1 MNSRI
6 SPLIAFLP
14 LFFSLGFQST
24 NNTVTDTIL
33 PGQSLTHPETIVSPN
48 GIFELCFFSPG
59 NSTKYYLAIQ
69 FKNVSEQS
77 VVWVANRKYPFPD
90 STAAL
95 NINQDGDL
103 VISDGTMTYAMTNTS
118 AGNGTYA
125 RLLDTGNLILTNRV
139 LELFWQSFDYP
150 TDTLLPGMKLKAYVN
165 ASLISWKSRED
176 PAPGLFYL
184 QWFFIY
190 GTVQPIIMEGSEV
203 YWTTSL
209 LTSFDV
215 LSYDSDYVSWPINY
229 TSQTQISR
237 IVLDESGKLKLQSW
251 LEDKKMWNS
260 SLQSSRCGDC
270 GNFSVCNETAQ
281 EPCGCLP
288 GFKPVSAGA
297 WSKGNVSSVCVR
309 KTALQCSNNNSDI
322 QNDGFL
328 LMSNVDWLDKPKP
341 LDISSNKECQSSC
354 LNSCSCIAY
363 AFKEKFGPNRSD
375 MTKSDCRE
383 WHDSFSYLKLPSIG
397 DKYDNDFY
405 LKLASLEL
413 DIHDPSSRNES
424 NPAATPGA
432 IDGVMLVRAKQLVAI
447 LAISLPLATILLGL
461 FVYCVRKK
469 LRMTSKGEDLVL
481 LDLGMTIKSEN
492 SELLEENKCGDIRKK
507 EVKMPLFSFTSV
519 SAATDNFSDANKL
532 GEGGFGPVYKGILL
546 KGDLVAVKRLSRRSG
561 QGWEELKNEAM
572 LIAKLQHNNLVR
584 LLGCCIERDEKIL
597 VYEYMPNKSLDFFI
611 FDQEKR
617 KILDWQTR
625 IRVIEGVAQGLLYL
639 HQYSRLRIIHRDLK
653 ASNILLDTEMNPKIS
668 DFGLARIF
676 EGNESQANTN
686 RIVGTYGYMSPE
698 YALEGLFSIKSDVF
712 SFGVLLLEIVSGRR
726 NTGFY
731 QTDSFHLLGYAWELW
746 TSDRGSD
753 LVDPLLDD
761 VSSVRAALKFVNI
774 GLLCVQESAAD
785 RPTMSDVVA
794 MLSSESTALPYPKQ
808 PAFLNMR
815 SVMKPNPGISRTEI
829 CSVNHATVSIIE
841 GR

>member
-6 SPLIAFLP
+6 SPLIIFLL
-14 LFFSLGFQST
+14 LFFFPGFQST

-33 PGQSLTHPETIVSPN
+33 PGQSLTHPKTIESPN

-59 NSTKYYLAIQ
+59 NSTKNYLGIR

-77 VVWVANRKYPFPD
+77 VVWVANRQYPFPE
-90 STAAL
+90 STAVL
-95 NINQDGDL
+95 NISRDGDL

-125 RLLDTGNLILTNRV
+125 MLLDTGNLILTNRV
-139 LELFWQSFDYP
+139 SELFWQSFDYP
-150 TDTLLPGMKLKAYVN
+150 TDTLLPGMKLRRHVN

-184 QWFFIY
+184 QWGFSIY
-190 GTVQPIIMEGSEV
+190 STVLPIIMEGSEV
-203 YWTTSL
+203 YWASL
-209 LTSFDV
+209 RTSFDV
-215 LSYDSDYVSWPINY
+215 LSYDSNYVTWPINY

-237 IVLDESGKLKLQSW
+237 IVLNESGKLKLQSW

-260 SLQSSRCGDC
+260 SLQSSRCGDYASC

-281 EPCGCLP
+281 KPCGCLP
-288 GFKPVSAGA
+288 GFKPVSASA
-297 WSKGNVSSVCVR
+297 WNKGDVSSGCVR
-309 KTALQCSNNNSDI
+309 KTALQCGNNNSDI
-322 QNDGFL
+322 QNYGFL
-328 LMSNVDWLDKPKP
+328 RMSNVDWLDNPKP
-341 LDISSNKECQSSC
+341 LEMSSDKECQSSC

-363 AFKEKFGPNRSD
+363 AFGENYGLNRTKWS
-375 MTKSDCRE
+375 KSDCIE
-383 WHDSFSYLKLPSIG
+383 WHGSFSYLKLPSNEDI
-397 DKYDNDFY
+397 YTNDFY
-405 LKLASLEL
+405 LKLGPSEL
-413 DIHDPSSRNES
+413 VTHVPSSTNES
-424 NPAATPGA
+424 NGPEVLVAK
-432 IDGVMLVRAKQLVAI
+432 DGVVFVRAQLVAI
-447 LAISLPLATILLGL
+447 LAISLPLATFLLGL
-461 FVYCVRKK
+461 FVYCVWKK
-469 LRMTSKGEDLVL
+469 LKMTRKGEDLVQ
-481 LDLGMTIKSEN
+481 LDLGMTIKFEN
-492 SELLEENKCGDIRKK
+492 SELLEENTRGDIRKK
-507 EVKMPLFSFTSV
+507 EFKMPLFSFTSV

-561 QGWEELKNEAM
+561 QGWEELKNEAI
-572 LIAKLQHNNLVR
+572 LIASLQHNNLVR

-625 IRVIEGVAQGLLYL
+625 IRVIEGIAQGLLYL

-676 EGNESQANTN
+676 KGNESRANTN

-712 SFGVLLLEIVSGRR
+712 SFGILLLEI
-726 NTGFY
+726 
-731 QTDSFHLLGYAWELW
+731 AWELW

-761 VSSVRAALKFVNI
+761 VSSVRAALKYVNI

-785 RPTMSDVVA
+785 RPTMSDVVT
-794 MLSSESTALPYPKQ
+794 MLSSESMALPYPKQ
-808 PAFLNMR
+808 PAFLIMR
-815 SVMKPNPGISRTEI
+815 SVVKANPGISRTEI
-829 CSVNHATVSIIE
+829 CSVNHATASIIE

>member
-6 SPLIAFLP
+6 APLIAFLL
-14 LFFSLGFQST
+14 LFFCLGFQST
-24 NNTVTDTIL
+24 NNTVSDTIL

-59 NSTKYYLAIQ
+59 NSTKYYFGIR
-69 FKNVSEQS
+69 FKNVSEPN

-95 NINQDGDL
+95 IFNQDGGL
-103 VISDGTMTYAMTNTS
+103 VISDGTMTYNMTNTS

-139 LELFWQSFDYP
+139 LELFWQSFDNP
-150 TDTLLPGMKLKAYVN
+150 TDTLLPGMKLMVDN

-176 PAPGLFYL
+176 PAPGRFYL
-184 QWFFIY
+184 QWGFNIY
-190 GTVQPIIMEGSEV
+190 STVQPIIMEGSAE
-203 YWTTSL
+203 YWTNL
-209 LTSFDV
+209 VTSFDV
-215 LSYDSDYVSWPINY
+215 LSYDSGYVSWPLNY

-251 LEDKKMWNS
+251 LEDKKKWNS
-260 SLQSSRCGDC
+260 SLQSSRCGVC

-281 EPCGCLP
+281 EPCSCLR
-288 GFKPVSAGA
+288 GFEPVSAGA
-297 WSKGNVSSVCVR
+297 GSKGNASSGCVR
-309 KTALQCSNNNSDI
+309 KTVLQCSNNNSDI
-322 QNDGFL
+322 QNDMFL
-328 LMSNVDWLDKPKP
+328 LMSNVDWLDNPKP
-341 LDISSNKECQSSC
+341 LEMSSNKECQSSC
-354 LNSCSCIAY
+354 LKNCSCIGY
-363 AFKEKFGPNRSD
+363 TFEEKFGRNR
-375 MTKSDCRE
+375 TKSDCKE
-383 WHDSFSYLKLPSIG
+383 WHGSFSYLKLLSIE
-397 DKYDNDFY
+397 DKDGNDFY
-405 LKLASLEL
+405 LKLAPLEL
-413 DIHDPSSRNES
+413 DTHDPSSRNES

-432 IDGVMLVRAKQLVAI
+432 IDGVMFVRAKQLVAI
-447 LAISLPLATILLGL
+447 VAISLPLATLLLGL
-461 FVYCVRKK
+461 FVYCVWKK
-469 LRMTSKGEDLVL
+469 LRMTSKGEDLVQ
-481 LDLGMTIKSEN
+481 LDLGMTIMSEN
-492 SELLEENKCGDIRKK
+492 SELLEENKRGDIRKK

-561 QGWEELKNEAM
+561 QG
-572 LIAKLQHNNLVR
+572 
-584 LLGCCIERDEKIL
+584 
-597 VYEYMPNKSLDFFI
+597 
-611 FDQEKR
+611 
-617 KILDWQTR
+617 
-625 IRVIEGVAQGLLYL
+625 
-639 HQYSRLRIIHRDLK
+639 
-653 ASNILLDTEMNPKIS
+653 
-668 DFGLARIF
+668 
-676 EGNESQANTN
+676 NESQANTN

-712 SFGVLLLEIVSGRR
+712 SFGVLLLEIVSGRK

-761 VSSVRAALKFVNI
+761 VSSIRVALKYVNI
-774 GLLCVQESAAD
+774 GLLCVQENAAD

-794 MLSSESTALPYPKQ
+794 MLSNESTALPYPKQ
-808 PAFLNMR
+808 PAFLNMK
-815 SVMKPNPGISRTEI
+815 SVMKAKTDNSRAEI
-829 CSVNHATVSIIE
+829 CSVSDATVSTME

>member
-6 SPLIAFLP
+6 SPLIAFLL
-14 LFFSLGFQST
+14 LFFFPGFQST

-33 PGQSLTHPETIVSPN
+33 PGQPLTHPKTIESPN

-59 NSTKYYLAIQ
+59 NSTKYYLGVR
-69 FKNVSEQS
+69 FKNVSEQR
-77 VVWVANRKYPFPD
+77 VAWVANRKHPFPD
-90 STAAL
+90 STAVL
-95 NINQDGDL
+95 NINPDGDL
-103 VISDGTMTYAMTNTS
+103 VISDGSMTYDVTHTS

-125 RLLDTGNLILTNRV
+125 MLLDTGNLILTNRV
-139 LELFWQSFDYP
+139 SELFWQSFDYP
-150 TDTLLPGMKLKAYVN
+150 TDTLLPGMKLSVHEN
-165 ASLISWKSRED
+165 ASLKSWKSLED

-184 QWFFIY
+184 QWALGIY
-190 GTVQPIIMEGSEV
+190 STFLPIIMKGSEV
-203 YWTTSL
+203 YWSSL
-209 LTSFDV
+209 RTSFDV
-215 LSYDSDYVSWPINY
+215 LSYGSDYVTWPSNY

-251 LEDKKMWNS
+251 LEDQKKWNS
-260 SLQSSRCGDC
+260 SIQSSRCEDYALC
-270 GNFSVCNETAQ
+270 GNFSVCNETARN
-281 EPCGCLP
+281 PCSCLP
-288 GFKPVSAGA
+288 GFNPVSGD
-297 WSKGNVSSVCVR
+297 VSSDCVR
-309 KTALQCSNNNSDI
+309 KTALQCSNNNSDT
-322 QNDGFL
+322 QNDKFL
-328 LMSNVDWLDKPKP
+328 LMSKVDWLDYPKP
-341 LDISSNKECQSSC
+341 LKMSSDKECQSSC
-354 LNSCSCIAY
+354 LNNCSCIAY
-363 AFKEKFGPNRSD
+363 AFGAKNGSIRSD
-375 MTKSDCRE
+375 ESDCIE
-383 WHDSFSYLKLPSIG
+383 WHDSFSNLKLTPIE
-397 DKYDNDFY
+397 DKHGNGFY
-405 LKLASLEL
+405 LKLAPSESVP
-413 DIHDPSSRNES
+413 HDLSSRNES
-424 NPAATPGA
+424 NPAVTPGA
-432 IDGVMLVRAKQLVAI
+432 TDKVMLVRAKQLVAI
-447 LAISLPLATILLGL
+447 LAISLPLATFLLGL
-461 FVYCVRKK
+461 FVYCVWKK
-469 LRMTSKGEDLVL
+469 LRMTSKGEDLVQ

-492 SELLEENKCGDIRKK
+492 SELLEENTRGDIRKK
-507 EVKMPLFSFTSV
+507 EFKMPLFSFTSV

-617 KILDWQTR
+617 KILDWQMR

-653 ASNILLDTEMNPKIS
+653 ASNILLDTKMNPKIS

-676 EGNESQANTN
+676 EGNKSQENTN

-712 SFGVLLLEIVSGRR
+712 SFGVLLLEIVSGRK

-753 LVDPLLDD
+753 LVDPLLDGA
-761 VSSVRAALKFVNI
+761 SSVRAALKYVNI

-785 RPTMSDVVA
+785 RPTMSDVVT
-794 MLSSESTALPYPKQ
+794 MLSSESMALPYPKQ

-815 SVMKPNPGISRTEI
+815 SVMKANPGISGTES
-829 CSVNHATVSIIE
+829 CSVNYATASIIE

>member
-6 SPLIAFLP
+6 SPLIAFLL

-33 PGQSLTHPETIVSPN
+33 PGQPLTHPETIVSPN

-59 NSTKYYLAIQ
+59 NSTKYYLAIR

-125 RLLDTGNLILTNRV
+125 MLLDTGNLILTNRV
-139 LELFWQSFDYP
+139 LEVFWQSFDYP
-150 TDTLLPGMKLKAYVN
+150 TDTLLPGMKLIGYVN

-184 QWFFIY
+184 QWGFNIY
-190 GTVQPIIMEGSEV
+190 STAQPIIKIMEGSEV
-203 YWTTSL
+203 YWTSL

-215 LSYDSDYVSWPINY
+215 LSYDYLGYVSWPINY

-237 IVLDESGKLKLQSW
+237 IVLHESGKLKLQSW
-251 LEDKKMWNS
+251 LEDKKKWNS
-260 SLQSSRCGDC
+260 SLQSSRCGDYALC

-297 WSKGNVSSVCVR
+297 WTKGGVSSGCER

-328 LMSNVDWLDKPKP
+328 LMSKVDWLDNPKP
-341 LDISSNKECQSSC
+341 LEMSSNRECQSSC

-363 AFKEKFGPNRSD
+363 AFEEKFGPSR
-375 MTKSDCRE
+375 TKSDCIE
-383 WHDSFSYLKLPSIG
+383 WHGSFSYLKLPSIEDAYG
-397 DKYDNDFY
+397 NDFY
-405 LKLASLEL
+405 LKLAPLEL
-413 DIHDPSSRNES
+413 DTHDPSSRNES

-447 LAISLPLATILLGL
+447 LAISLPLATLLLGI
-461 FVYCVRKK
+461 FVYCVWKK
-469 LRMTSKGEDLVL
+469 LRMASKGEDLVQ

-492 SELLEENKCGDIRKK
+492 SELLEENKRGGIRKK

-532 GEGGFGPVYKGILL
+532 GEGGFGPVYK
-546 KGDLVAVKRLSRRSG
+546 
-561 QGWEELKNEAM
+561 
-572 LIAKLQHNNLVR
+572 
-584 LLGCCIERDEKIL
+584 
-597 VYEYMPNKSLDFFI
+597 
-611 FDQEKR
+611 
-617 KILDWQTR
+617 
-625 IRVIEGVAQGLLYL
+625 
-639 HQYSRLRIIHRDLK
+639 
-653 ASNILLDTEMNPKIS
+653 
-668 DFGLARIF
+668 
-676 EGNESQANTN
+676 
-686 RIVGTYGYMSPE
+686 
-698 YALEGLFSIKSDVF
+698 
-712 SFGVLLLEIVSGRR
+712 
-726 NTGFY
+726 
-731 QTDSFHLLGYAWELW
+731 AWELW

-761 VSSVRAALKFVNI
+761 VSSVHAALKYVNI

-808 PAFLNMR
+808 PAFLNMK
-815 SVMKPNPGISRTEI
+815 SVMKANPGISRTEI

>member
-6 SPLIAFLP
+6 APLIAFLL
-14 LFFSLGFQST
+14 LFFCLGFQST

-59 NSTKYYLAIQ
+59 NSTKYYFGIR
-69 FKNVSEQS
+69 FKNVSEPN

-95 NINQDGDL
+95 IFNRDGGL
-103 VISDGTMTYAMTNTS
+103 VISDGTMTYNMTNTS

-139 LELFWQSFDYP
+139 LELFWQSFDNP
-150 TDTLLPGMKLKAYVN
+150 TDTLLPGMKLIVDN

-176 PAPGLFYL
+176 PAPGRFYL
-184 QWFFIY
+184 QWVFNIY
-190 GTVQPIIMEGSEV
+190 STVQPIIMEGSAI
-203 YWTTSL
+203 YWISS

-215 LSYDSDYVSWPINY
+215 LSYDSGYVSWPINY

-260 SLQSSRCGDC
+260 SVQSSRCGDYASC

-281 EPCGCLP
+281 EPCSCLR

-297 WSKGNVSSVCVR
+297 WSKGDVSSGCVR
-309 KTALQCSNNNSDI
+309 NTALQCSKNNSDI

-328 LMSNVDWLDKPKP
+328 LMSNVDWLDNPKP
-341 LDISSNKECQSSC
+341 LEISSNKECQSSC
-354 LNSCSCIAY
+354 LNNCSCIAY
-363 AFKEKFGPNRSD
+363 AFKKKFGPNRSSR
-375 MTKSDCRE
+375 TKSDCIE
-383 WHDSFSYLKLPSIG
+383 WHGSFSYLKLPSIE
-397 DKYDNDFY
+397 DKYVNDFY
-405 LKLASLEL
+405 LKLAPLEL
-413 DIHDPSSRNES
+413 ETHDPSSRNES

-447 LAISLPLATILLGL
+447 LAISLPLATLLLGL
-461 FVYCVRKK
+461 FVYCVWKK
-469 LRMTSKGEDLVL
+469 LRMTSKGEDLVQ

-492 SELLEENKCGDIRKK
+492 SELLEENKRGDIRKK

-686 RIVGTYGYMSPE
+686 RIVGTWLYVP
-698 YALEGLFSIKSDVF
+698 
-712 SFGVLLLEIVSGRR
+712 
-726 NTGFY
+726 
-731 QTDSFHLLGYAWELW
+731 
-746 TSDRGSD
+746 
-753 LVDPLLDD
+753 
-761 VSSVRAALKFVNI
+761 
-774 GLLCVQESAAD
+774 
-785 RPTMSDVVA
+785 
-794 MLSSESTALPYPKQ
+794 
-808 PAFLNMR
+808 
-815 SVMKPNPGISRTEI
+815 
-829 CSVNHATVSIIE
+829 
-841 GR
+841 

>member
-6 SPLIAFLP
+6 SPLIIFLL
-14 LFFSLGFQST
+14 LFFFPGFQST

-33 PGQSLTHPETIVSPN
+33 PGQSLTHPKTIESPN

-59 NSTKYYLAIQ
+59 NSTKNYLGIR

-77 VVWVANRKYPFPD
+77 VVWVANRQYPFPE
-90 STAAL
+90 STAVL
-95 NINQDGDL
+95 NISRDGDL

-125 RLLDTGNLILTNRV
+125 MLLDTGNLILTNRV
-139 LELFWQSFDYP
+139 SELFWQSFDYP
-150 TDTLLPGMKLKAYVN
+150 TDTLLPGMKLRRHVN

-184 QWFFIY
+184 QWGFSIY
-190 GTVQPIIMEGSEV
+190 STVLPIIMEGSEV
-203 YWTTSL
+203 YWASL
-209 LTSFDV
+209 RTSFDV
-215 LSYDSDYVSWPINY
+215 LSYDSNYVTWPINY

-237 IVLDESGKLKLQSW
+237 IVLNESGKLKLQSW

-260 SLQSSRCGDC
+260 SLQSSRCGDYASC

-281 EPCGCLP
+281 KPCGCLP
-288 GFKPVSAGA
+288 GFKPVSASA
-297 WSKGNVSSVCVR
+297 WNKGDVSSGCVR
-309 KTALQCSNNNSDI
+309 KTALQCGNNNSDI
-322 QNDGFL
+322 QNYGFL
-328 LMSNVDWLDKPKP
+328 RMSNVDWLDNPKP
-341 LDISSNKECQSSC
+341 LEMSSDKECQSSC

-363 AFKEKFGPNRSD
+363 AFGENYGLNRTKWS
-375 MTKSDCRE
+375 KSDCIE
-383 WHDSFSYLKLPSIG
+383 WHGSFSYLKLPSNEDI
-397 DKYDNDFY
+397 YTNDFY
-405 LKLASLEL
+405 LKLGPSEL
-413 DIHDPSSRNES
+413 VTHVPSSTNES
-424 NPAATPGA
+424 NGPEVLVAK
-432 IDGVMLVRAKQLVAI
+432 DGVVFVRAQLVAI
-447 LAISLPLATILLGL
+447 LAISLPLATFLLGL
-461 FVYCVRKK
+461 FVYCVWKK
-469 LRMTSKGEDLVL
+469 LKMTRK
-481 LDLGMTIKSEN
+481 DLGMTIKFEN
-492 SELLEENKCGDIRKK
+492 SELLEENTRGDIRKK
-507 EVKMPLFSFTSV
+507 EFKMPLFSFTSV

-561 QGWEELKNEAM
+561 QGWEELKNEAI
-572 LIAKLQHNNLVR
+572 LIASLQHNNLVR

-625 IRVIEGVAQGLLYL
+625 IRVIEGIAQGLLYL

-676 EGNESQANTN
+676 KGNESRANTN

-712 SFGVLLLEIVSGRR
+712 SFGILLLEI
-726 NTGFY
+726 
-731 QTDSFHLLGYAWELW
+731 AWELW

-761 VSSVRAALKFVNI
+761 VSSVRAALKYVNI

-785 RPTMSDVVA
+785 RPTMSDVVT
-794 MLSSESTALPYPKQ
+794 MLSSESMALPYPKQ
-808 PAFLNMR
+808 PAFLIMR
-815 SVMKPNPGISRTEI
+815 SVVKANPGISRTEI
-829 CSVNHATVSIIE
+829 CSVNHATASIIE

>member
-6 SPLIAFLP
+6 SPLITFLL
-14 LFFSLGFQST
+14 LFFFPGFQST

-33 PGQSLTHPETIVSPN
+33 PGQSLTHPKTIESPN

-59 NSTKYYLAIQ
+59 NSTKYYLGIR

-90 STAAL
+90 STAVL
-95 NINQDGDL
+95 NINRDGDL

-125 RLLDTGNLILTNRV
+125 MLLDTGNLILTNRV

-150 TDTLLPGMKLKAYVN
+150 TDTLLPGMKLRGHVN

-184 QWFFIY
+184 QWGLSIY
-190 GTVQPIIMEGSEV
+190 STVVPIIMKGSEV
-203 YWTTSL
+203 YWLSL
-209 LTSFDV
+209 RTSFDV
-215 LSYDSDYVSWPINY
+215 LSYDSDYVTWPFNY

-237 IVLDESGKLKLQSW
+237 ILLDESGKLKLQSW
-251 LEDKKMWNS
+251 LEDQKKWNS
-260 SLQSSRCGDC
+260 SIQSSRCEDYALC
-270 GNFSVCNETAQ
+270 GNFSVCNETARK
-281 EPCGCLP
+281 PCSCLP
-288 GFKPVSAGA
+288 GFKPVSGD
-297 WSKGNVSSVCVR
+297 VSSDCVR
-309 KTALQCSNNNSDI
+309 KTALQCSNNNSDT
-322 QNDGFL
+322 QNDKFL
-328 LMSNVDWLDKPKP
+328 LMSKVDWLDYPKP
-341 LDISSNKECQSSC
+341 LKMSSDKECQSSC
-354 LNSCSCIAY
+354 LNNCSCIAY
-363 AFKEKFGPNRSD
+363 AFGAKNGSIRSD
-375 MTKSDCRE
+375 ESDCIE
-383 WHDSFSYLKLPSIG
+383 WHDSFSNLKLTPIE
-397 DKYDNDFY
+397 DKHGNGFY
-405 LKLASLEL
+405 LKLA
-413 DIHDPSSRNES
+413 PSES
-424 NPAATPGA
+424 VPH
-432 IDGVMLVRAKQLVAI
+432 
-447 LAISLPLATILLGL
+447 
-461 FVYCVRKK
+461 
-469 LRMTSKGEDLVL
+469 
-481 LDLGMTIKSEN
+481 DLGMTIKSEN
-492 SELLEENKCGDIRKK
+492 SELLEENMRGDIRKK
-507 EVKMPLFSFTSV
+507 EFKMPLFSFTSV

-561 QGWEELKNEAM
+561 QGWEELKNEAI
-572 LIAKLQHNNLVR
+572 LIASLQHNNLVR

-617 KILDWQTR
+617 KILDWQMR
-625 IRVIEGVAQGLLYL
+625 IQVIEGIAQGLLYL

-676 EGNESQANTN
+676 KGNESQANTN

-698 YALEGLFSIKSDVF
+698 YALEGLFSIKLDVF
-712 SFGVLLLEIVSGRR
+712 SFGVLLLEIVSGRK

-761 VSSVRAALKFVNI
+761 VSSVRAALKYVNI

-785 RPTMSDVVA
+785 RPTMFDVVT
-794 MLSSESTALPYPKQ
+794 MLSSESMALPYPKQ

-815 SVMKPNPGISRTEI
+815 SVMKANPGISRTEI
-829 CSVNHATVSIIE
+829 CSVNHATASIIE

>member
-1 MNSRI
+1 MSSRI
-6 SPLIAFLP
+6 SPLVAFLL

-33 PGQSLTHPETIVSPN
+33 PGQSLTHPEAIVSPN

-59 NSTKYYLAIQ
+59 NSTKYYLAIR

-90 STAAL
+90 STPVL

-125 RLLDTGNLILTNRV
+125 MLLDTGNLILTNRV
-139 LELFWQSFDYP
+139 LELFWQSFDHP
-150 TDTLLPGMKLKAYVN
+150 TDTLLPGMTLGY
-165 ASLISWKSRED
+165 SLALTSWKSKED
-176 PAPGLFYL
+176 PAPGNFSLL
-184 QWFFIY
+184 LDNPL
-190 GTVQPIIMEGSEV
+190 TIMEGPDV
-203 YWTTSL
+203 YWTGSL
-209 LTSFDV
+209 ASFDV
-215 LSYDSDYVSWPINY
+215 LSSNSWPTINY

-237 IVLDESGKLKLQSW
+237 IVLDETGKLKLQSW
-251 LEDKKMWNS
+251 LEKEKTWNA
-260 SLQSSRCGDC
+260 SLQSSSGCGR
-270 GNFSVCNETAQ
+270 T
-281 EPCGCLP
+281 
-288 GFKPVSAGA
+288 
-297 WSKGNVSSVCVR
+297 
-309 KTALQCSNNNSDI
+309 TALQCSNNSDV
-322 QNDGFL
+322 QKDGFL
-328 LMSNVDWLDKPKP
+328 HMSNVDWLHNNP
-341 LDISSNKECQSSC
+341 LPLEISSDQCQSSC
-354 LNSCSCIAY
+354 LYSCSCIAY
-363 AFKEKFGPNRSD
+363 AFEQKFDHNRN
-375 MTKSDCRE
+375 KSGCLI
-383 WHDSFSYLKLPSIG
+383 WNGSFSYLERLSIEDIYG
-397 DKYDNDFY
+397 NDFY
-405 LKLASLEL
+405 LKLPLQEL
-413 DIHDPSSRNES
+413 VTNDPSSRNES
-424 NPAATPGA
+424 NTAATPGA
-432 IDGVMLVRAKQLVAI
+432 TEGVMLVRAKQLVII
-447 LAISLPLATILLGL
+447 LAISLPLATLMLGL
-461 FVYCVRKK
+461 FVYCAWRK
-469 LRMTSKGEDLVL
+469 LRMTSKGEDLVQ
-481 LDLGMTIKSEN
+481 LDLGMTIKPEN
-492 SELLEENKCGDIRKK
+492 LELLEENKRGDIGKK
-507 EVKMPLFSFTSV
+507 EVKMPLFSFASV

-611 FDQEKR
+611 FDPEKR
-617 KILDWQTR
+617 KILDWQAR

-653 ASNILLDTEMNPKIS
+653 ASNILLDSEMNPKIS
-668 DFGLARIF
+668 DFGTARIF
-676 EGNESQANTN
+676 GGNESQANTN

-698 YALEGLFSIKSDVF
+698 YALEGLFSIKLDVF
-712 SFGVLLLEIVSGRR
+712 SFGVLLLEIVSGRK

-761 VSSVRAALKFVNI
+761 VSSIRVALKYVNI
-774 GLLCVQESAAD
+774 GLLCVQENAAD

-794 MLSSESTALPYPKQ
+794 MLSNESTALPYPKQ
-808 PAFLNMR
+808 PAFLNMK
-815 SVMKPNPGISRTEI
+815 SVMKAKIDNSRAEI
-829 CSVNHATVSIIE
+829 CSVSDATVSIME

>member
-1 MNSRI
+1 MGCSRSRFWERDLVEEI
-6 SPLIAFLP
+6 LRLLLAQ
-14 LFFSLGFQST
+14 LFA
-24 NNTVTDTIL
+24 VVD
-33 PGQSLTHPETIVSPN
+33 
-48 GIFELCFFSPG
+48 LC
-59 NSTKYYLAIQ
+59 LL
-69 FKNVSEQS
+69 S
-77 VVWVANRKYPFPD
+77 VVCCDWFLDLGWFVNWVYGF
-90 STAAL
+90 
-95 NINQDGDL
+95 DL
-103 VISDGTMTYAMTNTS
+103 
-118 AGNGTYA
+118 
-125 RLLDTGNLILTNRV
+125 
-139 LELFWQSFDYP
+139 
-150 TDTLLPGMKLKAYVN
+150 
-165 ASLISWKSRED
+165 
-176 PAPGLFYL
+176 
-184 QWFFIY
+184 
-190 GTVQPIIMEGSEV
+190 
-203 YWTTSL
+203 
-209 LTSFDV
+209 
-215 LSYDSDYVSWPINY
+215 
-229 TSQTQISR
+229 
-237 IVLDESGKLKLQSW
+237 SW
-251 LEDKKMWNS
+251 LEEEKTWNT
-260 SLQSSRCGDC
+260 SLQSSRCGDYALC
-270 GNFSVCNETAQ
+270 GAFSVCNETAQ
-281 EPCGCLP
+281 QPCGCLP

-297 WSKGNVSSVCVR
+297 WSKGDVSSGCVR
-309 KTALQCSNNNSDI
+309 KTALQCSKNNSDI

-328 LMSNVDWLDKPKP
+328 LMSNVVWLDNPKH
-341 LDISSNKECQSSC
+341 LEMSSDKECQSSC

-363 AFKEKFGPNRSD
+363 AVEEKLVLNR
-375 MTKSDCRE
+375 TKPDCIE
-383 WHDSFSYLKLPSIG
+383 WQGSFSYLKLPSIE
-397 DKYDNDFY
+397 DKNGKDFY
-405 LKLASLEL
+405 LKLAPLEL
-413 DIHDPSSRNES
+413 DTHDSSLRNES
-424 NPAATPGA
+424 IPAATPGA
-432 IDGVMLVRAKQLVAI
+432 TDGVRLVRAKQLVAI
-447 LAISLPLATILLGL
+447 LAISLPLATLLLGL
-461 FVYCVRKK
+461 FVYCVWKK
-469 LRMTSKGEDLVL
+469 LRMTRKAEDLVQ

-492 SELLEENKCGDIRKK
+492 SEMLKENKRGDIRKK
-507 EVKMPLFSFTSV
+507 EVKMPFFSFTSV

-676 EGNESQANTN
+676 KGNESQANTN

-698 YALEGLFSIKSDVF
+698 YALEGIFSIKSDVF
-712 SFGVLLLEIVSGRR
+712 SFGVLLLEIVSGRK

-761 VSSVRAALKFVNI
+761 VSSDRAALKYVNI
-774 GLLCVQESAAD
+774 GLLCVQENAAD

-794 MLSSESTALPYPKQ
+794 MLSSESMALPYPKQ
-808 PAFLNMR
+808 PAFLMMR
-815 SVMKPNPGISRTEI
+815 SVMKANPGISRTEI

>member
-6 SPLIAFLP
+6 SPLIAFLL
-14 LFFSLGFQST
+14 LFSFPGFQST
-24 NNTVTDTIL
+24 NNTVTYTIL
-33 PGQSLTHPETIVSPN
+33 PGQSLTHPRTIESPN

-59 NSTKYYLAIQ
+59 NSTKYYLGIR

-77 VVWVANRKYPFPD
+77 VVWVANRNYPFPD
-90 STAAL
+90 STAVL
-95 NINQDGDL
+95 NINRDGDL

-125 RLLDTGNLILTNRV
+125 MLLDTGNLILTNRV
-139 LELFWQSFDYP
+139 SELFWQSFDYP
-150 TDTLLPGMKLKAYVN
+150 TDTLLPGMKLRVGDVN

-184 QWFFIY
+184 QWDFSIDS
-190 GTVQPIIMEGSEV
+190 TVLPIIMEGSEV
-203 YWTTSL
+203 YWTSL
-209 LTSFDV
+209 RTSFDV
-215 LSYDSDYVSWPINY
+215 LSYDSGYVTWPINY

-237 IVLDESGKLKLQSW
+237 IVLNESGKLKLQSC
-251 LEDKKMWNS
+251 D
-260 SLQSSRCGDC
+260 
-270 GNFSVCNETAQ
+270 T
-281 EPCGCLP
+281 
-288 GFKPVSAGA
+288 
-297 WSKGNVSSVCVR
+297 
-309 KTALQCSNNNSDI
+309 
-322 QNDGFL
+322 QNDKFL
-328 LMSNVDWLDKPKP
+328 LMSKVDWLDYPKP
-341 LDISSNKECQSSC
+341 LKMSSDKECQSSC
-354 LNSCSCIAY
+354 LNNCSCIAY
-363 AFKEKFGPNRSD
+363 AFGAKNGSIRSD
-375 MTKSDCRE
+375 ESDCIE
-383 WHDSFSYLKLPSIG
+383 WHDSFSNLKLTPIE
-397 DKYDNDFY
+397 DKHGNGFY
-405 LKLASLEL
+405 LKLAPSESVP
-413 DIHDPSSRNES
+413 HDLSSRNES
-424 NPAATPGA
+424 NPAVTPGA
-432 IDGVMLVRAKQLVAI
+432 TDKVKLVRAKQLVAI
-447 LAISLPLATILLGL
+447 LAISLPLATFLLGL
-461 FVYCVRKK
+461 FVYCVWKK
-469 LRMTSKGEDLVL
+469 LRMTSKGEDLVQ

-492 SELLEENKCGDIRKK
+492 SELLEENTRGDIRKK
-507 EVKMPLFSFTSV
+507 EFKMPLFSFTSV

-617 KILDWQTR
+617 KILDWQMR

-676 EGNESQANTN
+676 EGNKSQENTN

-712 SFGVLLLEIVSGRR
+712 SFGVLLLEIVSGRK

-753 LVDPLLDD
+753 LVDPLLDGA
-761 VSSVRAALKFVNI
+761 SSVRAALKYVNI

-785 RPTMSDVVA
+785 RPTMSDVVT
-794 MLSSESTALPYPKQ
+794 MLSSESMALPYPKQ

-815 SVMKPNPGISRTEI
+815 SVMKANPGISGTES
-829 CSVNHATVSIIE
+829 CSVNYATASIIE